1 MAQIP
6 PGSVIRR
13 LGAGN
18 EPGVAGCLV
27 QFSGDPEKLFWLTAG
42 HVLVSSEAAQF
53 DPIEAME
60 LPGKTIGR
68 LYGWTNLDGEITVDA
83 ALVWVDPDLVLPQI
97 EGFGVPR
104 GINSEPEMGAS
115 LHIFVRGQVHH
126 GTIENL
132 VGDLEVPMIGPDF
145 NENFTFRNQIICS
158 GFNTTDCS
166 GAIAVDDTG
175 LVVGIVV
182 AGGEKIAVT
191 PIGEILGHPDWGP
204 GDPLQLVADVPK
216 SAIPPVVPPPKRSLA
231 PASSTL
237 EDALR
242 AAVRFN
248 EIGDKSPYELCFAG
262 KGRSGCSFG
271 FMQGDLAARQPIA
284 QSTFRDVLTAAR
296 VPGAEVEDFARRLSV
311 PLLRNPLKDAETQLI
326 NNALTAS
333 RGRELVDMMD
343 AAIFANVRQDL
354 GMCIAKAEASGQR
367 IAPEAQIQMLLW
379 INMTGPPDILLNW
392 VSGNDVRFPDSGRVV
407 TKPPPTIDAQDM
419 ERYLL
424 ATKFFVENPGNLDH
438 LRTAVQKGMER
449 LGRDPVRGAVSG
461 PMAAATVDQSSLHG
475 QIRDQRITPELENL
489 LARAGAVAG
498 IEVVHV
504 VSGGQPGS
512 RGQRTG
518 STRHDGGR
526 AADVE
531 LLVGGRPLTF
541 TDQQCGSVIE
551 TFIRTAA
558 SLGATGIG
566 AGVHYMN
573 DHTVHVGFG
582 KSPADRSTIVWGAG
596 GEIKNAP
603 DWLRQA
609 AQQGWNNPLPPPRF
623 ATGER
628 AEENA

>member
-1 MAQIP
+1 
-6 PGSVIRR
+6 
-13 LGAGN
+13 
-18 EPGVAGCLV
+18 V

-53 DPIEAME
+53 DPIEAID
-60 LPGKTIGR
+60 LPGETIGR
-68 LYGWTNLDGEITVDA
+68 LYGWTNLDGEFTVHA
-83 ALVWVDPDLVLPQI
+83 ALVWIDPNLVLAEIQ
-97 EGFGVPR
+97 GFGVPR
-104 GINSEPEMGAS
+104 GINSEPETEAR

-126 GTIENL
+126 GTIEDL
-132 VGDLEVPMIGPDF
+132 AGDLEVPMIGPDF
-145 NENFTFRNQIICS
+145 NENFVFRNQIICS
-158 GFNTTDCS
+158 GFNITDCS
-166 GAIAVDDTG
+166 GAIAVDDNG

-182 AGGEKIAVT
+182 AGGEKTAVT

-204 GDPLQLVADVPK
+204 GDPLQLVTEVPK
-216 SAIPPVVPPPKRSLA
+216 SAIPPLVPAPKQSLA

-248 EIGDKSPYELCFAG
+248 EIGDKSPYELCFAE

-271 FMQGDLAARQPIA
+271 FMQGDMAARQPIV
-284 QSTFRDVLTAAR
+284 QSTFRDVLAAAR
-296 VPGAEVEDFARRLSV
+296 IPGAEIEDFARRLSV

-326 NNALTAS
+326 NDALTAS
-333 RGRELVDMMD
+333 RGRELVNMMD

-354 GMCIAKAEASGQR
+354 GVCIAKAEASGQR

-407 TKPPPTIDAQDM
+407 TKPLPTIDAQEM
-419 ERYLL
+419 ERYLR
-424 ATKFFVENPGNLDH
+424 ATKFFVENPRNLDNFQ
-438 LRTAVQKGMER
+438 TAVQKGIEL
-449 LGRDPVRGAVSG
+449 LGRGPMRGAVLG
-461 PMAAATVDQSSLHG
+461 PVARATVDQSGLG
-475 QIRDQRITPELENL
+475 QIRDKPITPELEDL
-489 LARAGAVAG
+489 LARAAAVAG
-498 IEVVHV
+498 IEVVRV

-512 RGQRTG
+512 KGQRTG

-531 LLVGGRPLTF
+531 LLVGGRALTF

-558 SLGATGIG
+558 ALGATGIG

-582 KSPADRSTIVWGAG
+582 TSPADRSTIVWGEG
-596 GEIKNAP
+596 GHTTNAP
-603 DWLRQA
+603 NWLRQA
-609 AQQGWNNPLPPPRF
+609 AQQGWNNPLPPPPF
-623 ATGER
+623 ATGEH